1 MDINESRVFTDF
13 LLRNSDFDVERKRLV
28 LNRKLDLFGLS
39 IYIFL
44 QTLLMYLI
52 IGFSTQTVSRP
63 CSASSSCGPSTDWIP
78 SLTNVPRPRHGSRQ
92 MSVSGFVTVRP
103 VSSCAWRGEVKA
115 LQHSSHGDDTIS
127 VGHQASWNN
136 SEKLGRPEY
145 TLRSLT
151 FPQYLRT
158 AIKSELNTIYAM
170 NSRCDYQYSQ
180 TMRQH
185 LLSVLTL

>member
-28 LNRKLDLFGLS
+28 LNRKLDLFGLN

-78 SLTNVPRPRHGSRQ
+78 SLTNVPRLDMALGRCQPQVSLLCAQLVHALGEGKKKLCNTVL
-92 MSVSGFVTVRP
+92 MVMILSVSDIKPPGTTAR
-103 VSSCAWRGEVKA
+103 
-115 LQHSSHGDDTIS
+115 
-127 VGHQASWNN
+127 N
-136 SEKLGRPEY
+136 SEDPS
-145 TLRSLT
+145 T
-151 FPQYLRT
+151 
-158 AIKSELNTIYAM
+158 
-170 NSRCDYQYSQ
+170 RCA
-180 TMRQH
+180 H
-185 LLSVLTL
+185 

>member
-28 LNRKLDLFGLS
+28 LNRKLDLFGLN

-78 SLTNVPRPRHGSRQ
+78 SLTNVPRLD
-92 MSVSGFVTVRP
+92 M
-103 VSSCAWRGEVKA
+103 A
-115 LQHSSHGDDTIS
+115 
-127 VGHQASWNN
+127 
-136 SEKLGRPEY
+136 LGRCQPQV
-145 TLRSLT
+145 SL
-151 FPQYLRT
+151 L
-158 AIKSELNTIYAM
+158 YAQLV
-170 NSRCDYQYSQ
+170 RA
-180 TMRQH
+180 
-185 LLSVLTL
+185 LGEGK